1 VSTDTV
7 APAQTRRDTRVWEP
21 IKPYGTRLRRQAG
34 TDIYKSTIQVTPG
47 CESAKSF
54 RARNVT
60 EAKAIHEKRR
70 VDANA
75 GIEIAAKKTKLDE
88 VAEDFLSVFE
98 GLVHSGER
106 APTTLE
112 RYELQYTKHLK
123 PRFGHVKVQ
132 AIRAEHISRW
142 LVDLRRSGL
151 TDVASLYRLLSVLM
165 NHAVTRGILVET
177 PCKRLS
183 KTERPRQRSSNPA
196 RRLSDEECSKL
207 IVRALPGTRD
217 LIAFYAY
224 TGVRQAEGLGLIWDD
239 LDLEDGTVVVRA
251 QLARKKRDEPA
262 RRVALKTARRRK
274 GCREREIELL
284 PDLVALLKCRKADA
298 FANGHARPEDFV
310 FTTAEGRPLYYRNVA
325 RDLGKAADRAG
336 LNRDGIPELT
346 CHDLRHTAVSRW
358 IASGIDPVTVA
369 RWAGDD
375 LQTILD
381 IYAGDFEK
389 AKRRDANRELL
400 AGGTSIR
407 LVESRQ

>member
-1 VSTDTV
+1 V
-7 APAQTRRDTRVWEP
+7 
-21 IKPYGTRLRRQAG
+21 
-34 TDIYKSTIQVTPG
+34 QVTPG
-47 CESAKSF
+47 RESSKSF
-54 RARNVT
+54 RARNLT

-75 GIEIAAKKTKLDE
+75 GVEIAAQKTKLDE
-88 VAEDFLSVFE
+88 VAQDFFSVFE

-112 RYELQYTKHLK
+112 RYRLQYKKHLK
-123 PRFGHVKVQ
+123 PRLGHVKVQ
-132 AIRAEHISRW
+132 AIRAEHVSRW
-142 LVDLRRSGL
+142 LADLRRSGL
-151 TDVASLYRLLSVLM
+151 TDVASLYRLMSVLL
-165 NHAVTRGILVET
+165 NDAATRGLIVET

-183 KTERPRQRSSNPA
+183 KTERPRQRSSAPP
-196 RRLSDEECSKL
+196 RRLSDDESSKL
-207 IVRALPGTRD
+207 IEHARPGTRD
-217 LIAFYAY
+217 LIAVYAF
-224 TGVRQAEGLGLIWDD
+224 TGVRQAEGLGLVWDD
-239 LDLEDGTVVVRA
+239 FDLENGAVLVRA
-251 QLARKKRDEPA
+251 QLARKKRNEAA
-262 RRVALKTARRRK
+262 RRVPLKTARRRK

-284 PDLVALLKCRKADA
+284 PELVSLLKRRKAQA
-298 FANGHARPEDFV
+298 FERGRARPEDYV
-310 FTTAEGRPLYYRNVA
+310 FTTSYGKPLYYRNVA

-381 IYAGDFEK
+381 TYAGDFEK